1 MMTTATKPTPEIT
14 RAAERYLEQY
24 GDPQVMNT
32 YLKVTVLA
40 LVAVCLALAVLVFKS
55 QKALASMHPLII
67 RINDVGRAEAI
78 DYRNFQYR
86 PQEAENKYY
95 LTRWAELYFTRNRF
109 TIERDQTQA
118 RYFLNSDV
126 QRAVIA
132 EEQKNKV
139 IQTYRDDS
147 LLPYVDVEVKNVVL
161 DDLRQSPYSARIE
174 FEKVYTN
181 PTDHTELKRERW
193 VASVTYVFREN
204 VKNNE
209 LAVNP
214 LGLTRHSAKRTN
226 PNPRSLRCF
235 VTLSVW
241 LVSPTRL

>member
-1 MMTTATKPTPEIT
+1 MNTATKATPTIS

-24 GDPQVMNT
+24 GDPLVMNT
-32 YLKVTVLA
+32 YLKVTILA
-40 LVAVCLALAVLVFKS
+40 LVVVCLALAALVFKS
-55 QKALASMHPLII
+55 QKALASMRPLII

-95 LTRWAELYFTRNRF
+95 LTRWAELYFSRNRF
-109 TIERDQTQA
+109 TIERDQTDSL
-118 RYFLNSDV
+118 YFLNDDL
-126 QRAVIA
+126 QRAVISQ
-132 EEQKNKV
+132 EQKDK
-139 IQTYRDDS
+139 IILTYRNDS
-147 LLPYVDVEVKNVVL
+147 TLPYVDVEVKNIVL

-181 PTDHTELKRERW
+181 PADHTELKRERW
-193 VASVTYVFREN
+193 TASVTYVFREN

-214 LGLTRHSAKRTN
+214 LGLTIVRFRADQAFN
-226 PNPRSLRCF
+226 
-235 VTLSVW
+235 
-241 LVSPTRL
+241 

>member
-1 MMTTATKPTPEIT
+1 MNTATKATPTIT

-24 GDPQVMNT
+24 GDPLVMNT
-32 YLKVTVLA
+32 YLKITILCLA
-40 LVAVCLALAVLVFKS
+40 AVCLALAALVFKS
-55 QKALASMHPLII
+55 QKALASMRPLII

-95 LTRWAELYFTRNRF
+95 LTRWAELYFSRNRF
-109 TIERDQTQA
+109 TIERDQTDSL
-118 RYFLNSDV
+118 YFLNGDV

-132 EEQKNKV
+132 EEQKDKI
-139 IQTYRDDS
+139 IQTYRNDS
-147 LLPYVDVEVKNVVL
+147 TLPYVDVEVKNIVL

-181 PTDHTELKRERW
+181 PADHTELKRERW
-193 VASVTYVFREN
+193 TASVTYVFRDN
-204 VKNNE
+204 VQNNE

-214 LGLTRHSAKRTN
+214 LGLTIIRFRADQA
-226 PNPRSLRCF
+226 F
-235 VTLSVW
+235 GE
-241 LVSPTRL
+241 

>member
-1 MMTTATKPTPEIT
+1 MTTTTKSSPEIT

-24 GDPQVMNT
+24 GDPLVMNT
-32 YLKVTVLA
+32 YLKVTILVMAVVCIALLA
-40 LVAVCLALAVLVFKS
+40 LLYRGQIALAN
-55 QKALASMHPLII
+55 AHPLII

-95 LTRWAELYFTRNRF
+95 LTRWAELYFSRNRF
-109 TIERDQTQA
+109 TIERDQTSSL
-118 RYFLNSDV
+118 YFLNGDV
-126 QRAVIA
+126 QRAMIDQERKDNTIA
-132 EEQKNKV
+132 NYTK
-139 IQTYRDDS
+139 DS
-147 LLPYVDVEVKNVVL
+147 SLPFVDVEVKNVIL

-181 PTDHTELKRERW
+181 PSDHSELKREQW
-193 VASVTYVFREN
+193 TASVTYVFRDS

-214 LGLTRHSAKRTN
+214 LGLTIVRFRADQA
-226 PNPRSLRCF
+226 F
-235 VTLSVW
+235 E
-241 LVSPTRL
+241 

>member
-1 MMTTATKPTPEIT
+1 MNTATKATPTIT

-24 GDPQVMNT
+24 GDPLVMNT
-32 YLKVTVLA
+32 YLKVTILA
-40 LVAVCLALAVLVFKS
+40 LVVVCLALAAFVFKS
-55 QKALASMHPLII
+55 QKALASMRPLII

-95 LTRWAELYFTRNRF
+95 LTRWAELYFSRNRF
-109 TIERDQTQA
+109 TIERDQTDSL
-118 RYFLNSDV
+118 YFLNGDV

-132 EEQKNKV
+132 QEQKDKI
-139 IQTYRDDS
+139 IQTYRNDS
-147 LLPYVDVEVKNVVL
+147 TLPYVDIEVKSIVL

-181 PTDHTELKRERW
+181 PADHTELKRERW
-193 VASVTYVFREN
+193 TASVTYVFREN

-214 LGLTRHSAKRTN
+214 LGLTIVRFRADQAFN
-226 PNPRSLRCF
+226 
-235 VTLSVW
+235 
-241 LVSPTRL
+241 